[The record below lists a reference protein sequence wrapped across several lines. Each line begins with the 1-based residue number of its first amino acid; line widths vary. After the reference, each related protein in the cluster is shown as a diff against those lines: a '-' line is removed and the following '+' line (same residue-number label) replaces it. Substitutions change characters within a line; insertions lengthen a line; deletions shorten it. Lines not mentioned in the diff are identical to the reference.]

1 MTMLTNALSVGL
13 RTLAANPLRTFLST
27 LGVIIGTAAL
37 VAVLAVG
44 DGVEAFAR
52 RQITETT
59 DLQLAAI
66 ASRTNRQVDGLSL
79 PRADTVRLQ
88 PADALA
94 LKEHLGPDA
103 AVSLRSAGAAILGGM
118 PGDSMRG
125 AQVIAQGAGES
136 LVEPRD
142 LAAGRWFTPEDATQG
157 ASVVIISPALAGAR
171 TGSTDPATAIGLTIT
186 LQGTPARVVGVTTTP
201 TTPDLMAWVPEAL
214 YPRVVLPTLADIPAT
229 LVVRGTSIEAM
240 PAIVDRMRAWMQ
252 GRWPAADDQ
261 LVLQNRTERVAQAR
275 QAMLIFKLLMGSI
288 TGISLVVGGIG
299 IMNVMLA
306 SVIERTREIG
316 IRRASGARQRDITA
330 QFLTESVV
338 ITGAGAALGLCLG
351 FATAFGVTA
360 LMRMRTDAPV
370 HAAVTAITFLVAAG
384 SAVVVGLVF
393 GLYPALKAGRL
404 APIDAIRTE

>member
-1 MTMLTNALSVGL
+1 MLTNALGVGM

-66 ASRTNRQVDGLSL
+66 ASRSNRMVDGLSL
-79 PRADTVRLQ
+79 PRSDTLRLQ
-88 PADALA
+88 PDDAFA
-94 LKEHLGPDA
+94 LQEHLGTGTS
-103 AVSLRSAGAAILGGM
+103 VSLRSNGAALLGGI
-118 PGDSMRG
+118 PGDSIRG
-125 AQVIAQGAGES
+125 TQVVTQGAGAPT
-136 LVEPRD
+136 VEPRE
-142 LAAGRWFTPEDATQG
+142 LAAGRWLSAEEVAQG
-157 ASVVIISPALAGAR
+157 AATVIVSPGLAAAR
-171 TGSTDPATAIGLTIT
+171 SASIDPATAIGMTIE
-186 LQGTPARVVGVTTTP
+186 LQGTVVEIIGVTATP
-201 TTPDLMAWVPEAL
+201 ATPEFIAWVPDLL
-214 YPRVVLPTLADIPAT
+214 YPRVVTPTLAKVPPT
-229 LVVRGTSIEAM
+229 LVVRGATIETM
-240 PAIVDRMRAWMQ
+240 PAIVERMRAWMRT
-252 GRWPAADDQ
+252 RWPGADDR

-288 TGISLVVGGIG
+288 TGISLIVGGIG

-330 QFLTESVV
+330 QFLAESVV
-338 ITGAGAALGLCLG
+338 ITGAGAALGLCIG

-360 LMRMRTDAPV
+360 LMRLRTEAPV
-370 HAAVTAITFLVAAG
+370 HAAVTVVTFLVAAG
-384 SAVVVGLVF
+384 SAIVVGLVF